1 MYQGYYKRALIAA
14 LKLDLAALQ
23 ENNRPYHSD
32 MCGAC
37 RHVHGWRGSCDIPDA
52 PIYVLSNDSFM
63 SYWGES
69 AGKINTCV
77 VPCASLEEANDVIRY
92 IESRSDQ
99 KYIRL
104 TQNKPQPRHRKLSL
118 MLSWRYNALKID
130 EPRQTDPAI
139 LRHILSLIK

>member
-1 MYQGYYKRALIAA
+1 MYQDYYKRALIAA
-14 LKLDLAALQ
+14 LKIDLAALR
-23 ENNRPYHSD
+23 ENNMPYHSD

-37 RHVHGWRGSCDIPDA
+37 RMVHGWRNSCAIPDA

-63 SYWGES
+63 SGWGES
-69 AGKINTCV
+69 QGKINTCV

-104 TQNKPQPRHRKLSL
+104 AQNKPQPRHRKLSL
-118 MLSWRYNALKID
+118 MLSWRYNALRMD
-130 EPRQTDPAI
+130 EPRNTDPAI